1 MRSLLDILNEEKSL
15 VNRLEKID
23 SAIPKI
29 EKDVEFVKIVNTCN
43 TSKAKILTRYAE
55 RLDFLQTEKEEAEK
69 ELFEVRAELKEY
81 LRILLANV

>member
-1 MRSLLDILNEEKSL
+1 MRNLLDILNEEKSL

-23 SAIPKI
+23 SAISEI
-29 EKDVEFVKIVNTCN
+29 EKDVKFVKIVKACN
-43 TSKAKILTRYAE
+43 TSKAEILTRYAE

-81 LRILLANV
+81 LRILFANV